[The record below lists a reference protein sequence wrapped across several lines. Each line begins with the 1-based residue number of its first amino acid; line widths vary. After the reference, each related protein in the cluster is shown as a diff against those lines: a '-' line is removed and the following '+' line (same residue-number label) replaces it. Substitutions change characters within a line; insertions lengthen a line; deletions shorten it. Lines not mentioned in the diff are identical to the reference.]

1 MGARAVSEKYSILGP
16 RSSVLSPQ
24 SRSMA
29 TTTSMTEERTRASS
43 ASTTTSAT
51 TTTTT
56 TTTSTT
62 TSTTTLLEAYATHDL
77 VESLL
82 KSHDDDD
89 DSGKK
94 ASSSSTTT
102 FEDALKRR
110 AREVETKLAD
120 VERRSV
126 DEHAAECENLLALKD
141 EVDACARILSSLQS
155 KVESFQD
162 NLGRISSDIRGLQ
175 RQSVELRVRTRN
187 RVNAEAALGRVVQ
200 SLAIEPSLIN
210 AVFNAEDVA
219 NDDFLDALESL
230 DAKLC
235 AIGDMKTSDG
245 SSPRILAVNDVAPE
259 LERLRVKACARVWKF
274 LHGELSDLAKPLANV
289 QQTQERV
296 LIRYVPLIQFLR
308 KHGKEVYW
316 EIKALYVDVVS
327 KSIKASVASYLEQL
341 DKLAGRGVPAVDL
354 ASPTV
359 SRDAHADGA
368 GATGVGALT
377 GMFAFASSNAAA
389 ANWTRDE
396 VEGAFKLGNRLETV
410 RAAETEPP
418 LVVHV
423 KSDKVTQSTQSIEEL
438 FRSANRLLIDTATFE
453 YTFCEQFWRGE
464 REVFESVFSP
474 ALATFND
481 FSSICVSRASRDA
494 IGLLI
499 LICVNDAH
507 RRVMSMRRIPALD
520 GYFDGV
526 NLNAWPRFKAVCD
539 AHVQSLIDMKDSFE
553 PKPEAPSYVV
563 KRFVEL
569 TLALT
574 NLAYATRVNGAAS
587 SSTKSQ
593 VDLILDRARRAMNEC
608 VSSKLCASLQGV
620 EKSAYVIKSY
630 DVVCS
635 ALSALALARDDEDE
649 DEHEEHYSAS
659 EPSNELASLQYFE
672 SKLSEETTKY
682 VDKVVASHFGELTRF
697 GDDDERSLGD
707 FLATWR
713 QRLQTTHA
721 SCVSCFG
728 GPGSRANA
736 LFVKCADAVYAAYA
750 RIDAE
755 RTLPSDSSD
764 DPDRVSAAMFQVEVR
779 RLVASSQQARN
790 PTRLE

>member
-1 MGARAVSEKYSILGP
+1 MMEERARASASASFP
-16 RSSVLSPQ
+16 SFPSS
-24 SRSMA
+24 
-29 TTTSMTEERTRASS
+29 SS
-43 ASTTTSAT
+43 ASFPSP
-51 TTTTT
+51 
-56 TTTSTT
+56 STT

-82 KSHDDDD
+82 KSQHDADYESESE
-89 DSGKK
+89 SGTKN
-94 ASSSSTTT
+94 SS
-102 FEDALKRR
+102 FEEALNRR

-126 DEHAAECENLLALKD
+126 DEHTAECENLLALKED
-141 EVDACARILSSLQS
+141 VDACARILSSLQT

-175 RQSVELRVRTRN
+175 RQSVELRVQTRN
-187 RVNAEAALGRVVQ
+187 RVDAEAALGRVVQ

-210 AVFNAEDVA
+210 AVFNAEDVS
-219 NDDFLDALESL
+219 NDDFLDALECL

-235 AIGDMKTSDG
+235 ALGGMKPSDA

-259 LERLRVKACARVWKF
+259 LERLRVKACERVWKF
-274 LHGELSDLAKPLANV
+274 LHGEFSDLAKPLANV

-316 EIKALYVDVVS
+316 EIKALYVGVVS

-359 SRDAHADGA
+359 SSKDTHADGA
-368 GATGVGALT
+368 AATGVGALT
-377 GMFAFASSNAAA
+377 GMFAFSSSNASAGTT
-389 ANWTRDE
+389 NWTRDE
-396 VEGAFKLGNRLETV
+396 VEGAFALGSRLETV

-423 KSDKVTQSTQSIEEL
+423 KSDKVTQSAQSIEEL

-481 FSSICVSRASRDA
+481 FSSTCISRAARDA

-499 LICVNDAH
+499 LICINDTH
-507 RRVMSMRRIPALD
+507 RRVMSTRRIPALD

-539 AHVQSLIDMKDSFE
+539 VHVQSLIDMKDSFE
-553 PKPEAPSYVV
+553 PNPEAPSFVV
-563 KRFVEL
+563 KRFVDF

-574 NLAYATRVNGAAS
+574 NLAYSTRVDGAAS

-635 ALSALALARDDEDE
+635 ALSALALARDDD
-649 DEHEEHYSAS
+649 DDADDEHYSAS

-672 SKLSEETTKY
+672 SKLNEETTKY
-682 VDKVVASHFGELTRF
+682 VDKVMASHFGELSHS
-697 GDDDERSLGD
+697 DDDAERSLDD

-713 QRLQTTHA
+713 RRLQTTHA

-728 GPGSRANA
+728 SPGSRANA

-750 RIDAE
+750 RIDTE
-755 RTLPSDSSD
+755 RTLPSDCAD
-764 DPDRVSAAMFQVEVR
+764 DRVSAAMFQVEVR
-779 RLVASSQQARN
+779 RLVASSSSSQQ
-790 PTRLE
+790 TRGGLT

>member
-1 MGARAVSEKYSILGP
+1 M
-16 RSSVLSPQ
+16 
-24 SRSMA
+24 M
-29 TTTSMTEERTRASS
+29 EERASHAPS
-43 ASTTTSAT
+43 PSST

-56 TTTSTT
+56 TTT

-82 KSHDDDD
+82 KSRDEDDDYASGTK
-89 DSGKK
+89 DS
-94 ASSSSTTT
+94 S
-102 FEDALKRR
+102 FEEALNRR

-126 DEHAAECENLLALKD
+126 DEHAAECENLLALKED
-141 EVDACARILSSLQS
+141 VDACARILSSLQT

-175 RQSVELRVRTRN
+175 RQSVELRVQTRN
-187 RVNAEAALGRVVQ
+187 RVEAEAALGRVVQ

-235 AIGDMKTSDG
+235 AIGGMKPSDA

-259 LERLRVKACARVWKF
+259 LERLRVKACERVWKF
-274 LHGELSDLAKPLANV
+274 LHGEFSDLAKPLANV

-316 EIKALYVDVVS
+316 EIKALYVAVVS
-327 KSIKASVASYLEQL
+327 KSIKASAASYLEQL

-359 SRDAHADGA
+359 SSKDAHADGA
-368 GATGVGALT
+368 AATGVGALT
-377 GMFAFASSNAAA
+377 GMFAFASSSAASA
-389 ANWTRDE
+389 ATNWTRDE
-396 VEGAFKLGNRLETV
+396 VEGAFTLGSRFETV

-481 FSSICVSRASRDA
+481 FSSTCVSRASRDA

-507 RRVMSMRRIPALD
+507 RRVMSTRRIPALD

-539 AHVQSLIDMKDSFE
+539 VHVQSLIDMKDSFE

-574 NLAYATRVNGAAS
+574 NLAYATRVDGAAS

-635 ALSALALARDDEDE
+635 ALSALALARDDED
-649 DEHEEHYSAS
+649 DADDEHYSAA

-672 SKLSEETTKY
+672 SKLNEETTKY
-682 VDKVVASHFGELTRF
+682 VGKVMASHFGELTHS
-697 GDDDERSLGD
+697 DADADVERSLDD

-713 QRLQTTHA
+713 RRLQTTHA

-750 RIDAE
+750 RNEAE
-755 RTLPSDSSD
+755 RTLPTDCAD
-764 DPDRVSAAMFQVEVR
+764 DRVSAAMFQVEVR
-779 RLVASSQQARN
+779 RLVASSSSQQ
-790 PTRLE
+790 TRTST

>member
-1 MGARAVSEKYSILGP
+1 M
-16 RSSVLSPQ
+16 
-24 SRSMA
+24 
-29 TTTSMTEERTRASS
+29 EERASH
-43 ASTTTSAT
+43 ASTPSTS
-51 TTTTT
+51 
-56 TTTSTT
+56 

-82 KSHDDDD
+82 KSRDADDDD
-89 DSGKK
+89 YESGTKDS
-94 ASSSSTTT
+94 S
-102 FEDALKRR
+102 FEEALNRR

-126 DEHAAECENLLALKD
+126 DEHAAECENLLALKED
-141 EVDACARILSSLQS
+141 VDACARILSSLQT

-175 RQSVELRVRTRN
+175 RQSVELRVQTRN
-187 RVNAEAALGRVVQ
+187 RVDAEAALGRVVQ

-235 AIGDMKTSDG
+235 AIGGMKPSDA

-259 LERLRVKACARVWKF
+259 LERLRVKACERVWKF
-274 LHGELSDLAKPLANV
+274 LHGEFSDLAKPLANV

-316 EIKALYVDVVS
+316 EIKALYVGVVS

-354 ASPTV
+354 ASLTV
-359 SRDAHADGA
+359 SSKDAHADGA
-368 GATGVGALT
+368 AATGVGALT
-377 GMFAFASSNAAA
+377 GMFAFASSSAASAA

-396 VEGAFKLGNRLETV
+396 VEGAFTLGSRLETV

-481 FSSICVSRASRDA
+481 FSSTCVSRACRDA

-507 RRVMSMRRIPALD
+507 RRVMSTRRIPALD

-526 NLNAWPRFKAVCD
+526 NLNAWPRFKAICD
-539 AHVQSLIDMKDSFE
+539 VHVQSLLDMKDSFE

-574 NLAYATRVNGAAS
+574 NLAYSTRVDGAAS

-649 DEHEEHYSAS
+649 DDEHYSATQ
-659 EPSNELASLQYFE
+659 PSNELASLQYFE
-672 SKLSEETTKY
+672 SKLNEETTKY
-682 VDKVVASHFGELTRF
+682 VDKVMASHFGELTHS
-697 GDDDERSLGD
+697 DERSLDD

-713 QRLQTTHA
+713 LRLQTTHA

-755 RTLPSDSSD
+755 RTLPSDCAD
-764 DPDRVSAAMFQVEVR
+764 DRDRVSAAMFQVEVR

-790 PTRLE
+790 ST

>member
-1 MGARAVSEKYSILGP
+1 M
-16 RSSVLSPQ
+16 
-24 SRSMA
+24 M
-29 TTTSMTEERTRASS
+29 EERTRVSS
-43 ASTTTSAT
+43 FPSSSFPSSSPSSFPSPSA
-51 TTTTT
+51 
-56 TTTSTT
+56 
-62 TSTTTLLEAYATHDL
+62 TTTLLEAYATHDL

-82 KSHDDDD
+82 KSQHDDADDDD
-89 DSGKK
+89 YESGTKE
-94 ASSSSTTT
+94 SS
-102 FEDALKRR
+102 FEEALNRR

-126 DEHAAECENLLALKD
+126 DEHAAECENLLALKED
-141 EVDACARILSSLQS
+141 VDACARILSSLQT

-175 RQSVELRVRTRN
+175 KQSVELRVQTRN
-187 RVNAEAALGRVVQ
+187 RVDAEAALGRVVQ

-210 AVFNAEDVA
+210 AVFNAEDVS

-235 AIGDMKTSDG
+235 AIGGMKPSDA

-259 LERLRVKACARVWKF
+259 LERLRVKACERVWKF
-274 LHGELSDLAKPLANV
+274 LHGEFSDLAKPLANV

-316 EIKALYVDVVS
+316 EIKALYVGVVS

-359 SRDAHADGA
+359 LSKDTHADGA
-368 GATGVGALT
+368 AATGVGALT
-377 GMFAFASSNAAA
+377 GMFAFASSNASAGTT
-389 ANWTRDE
+389 NWTRDE
-396 VEGAFKLGNRLETV
+396 VEGAFALGSRLETV

-423 KSDKVTQSTQSIEEL
+423 KSDKVTQSAQSIEEL

-481 FSSICVSRASRDA
+481 FSSTCISRAARDA

-499 LICVNDAH
+499 LICINDTH
-507 RRVMSMRRIPALD
+507 RRVMSTRRIPALD

-539 AHVQSLIDMKDSFE
+539 VHVQSLIDMKDSFE
-553 PKPEAPSYVV
+553 PNPEAPSFVV
-563 KRFVEL
+563 NRFVDF

-574 NLAYATRVNGAAS
+574 NLAYSTAVDGAAS

-635 ALSALALARDDEDE
+635 ALSALALARDDD
-649 DEHEEHYSAS
+649 DADDEHYSAS

-672 SKLSEETTKY
+672 SKLNEETTKY
-682 VDKVVASHFGELTRF
+682 VDKVMASHFGELTHS
-697 GDDDERSLGD
+697 DDDVERSLAD

-713 QRLQTTHA
+713 RRLQTTHA

-728 GPGSRANA
+728 SPGSRANA

-750 RIDAE
+750 RIDTE
-755 RTLPSDSSD
+755 RTLPSDCAD
-764 DPDRVSAAMFQVEVR
+764 DRVSAAMFQVEVR
-779 RLVASSQQARN
+779 RLVASSSSQQ
-790 PTRLE
+790 TRGLT

>member
-1 MGARAVSEKYSILGP
+1 M
-16 RSSVLSPQ
+16 
-24 SRSMA
+24 
-29 TTTSMTEERTRASS
+29 EERASHAPS
-43 ASTTTSAT
+43 PSST

-56 TTTSTT
+56 TT

-82 KSHDDDD
+82 KSRDEDDDYESGTK
-89 DSGKK
+89 DS
-94 ASSSSTTT
+94 S
-102 FEDALKRR
+102 FEETLNRR

-126 DEHAAECENLLALKD
+126 DEHAAECESLLALKED
-141 EVDACARILSSLQS
+141 VDACARILSSLQT

-175 RQSVELRVRTRN
+175 RQSVELRVQTRN
-187 RVNAEAALGRVVQ
+187 RVEAEAALGRVVQ

-235 AIGDMKTSDG
+235 AIGGMKPSDA

-259 LERLRVKACARVWKF
+259 LERLRVKACERVWKF
-274 LHGELSDLAKPLANV
+274 LHGEFSDLAKPLANV

-316 EIKALYVDVVS
+316 EIKALYIAVVS

-341 DKLAGRGVPAVDL
+341 DKLAGHGVPAVDL

-359 SRDAHADGA
+359 SSKDAHAEGA
-368 GATGVGALT
+368 SAPGVGALT
-377 GMFAFASSNAAA
+377 GMFAFASSNAASA
-389 ANWTRDE
+389 ATNWTRDE
-396 VEGAFKLGNRLETV
+396 VEGAFTLGSRFETV

-423 KSDKVTQSTQSIEEL
+423 KSDKVSQSTQSIEEL

-453 YTFCEQFWRGE
+453 YTFCEQFWQGE

-481 FSSICVSRASRDA
+481 FSSTCVSRASRDA
-494 IGLLI
+494 VGLLI

-507 RRVMSMRRIPALD
+507 RRVMSTRRIPALD

-539 AHVQSLIDMKDSFE
+539 VHVQSLIDMKDSFE

-574 NLAYATRVNGAAS
+574 NLAYATRVHGAAS

-635 ALSALALARDDEDE
+635 ALSALALARDDEEEE
-649 DEHEEHYSAS
+649 DEHYSAA

-672 SKLSEETTKY
+672 SKLNEETTKY
-682 VDKVVASHFGELTRF
+682 VDKVMASHFGELTHS
-697 GDDDERSLGD
+697 DERSLDD

-713 QRLQTTHA
+713 RRLQTTHA

-728 GPGSRANA
+728 SPGSRANA

-755 RTLPSDSSD
+755 RTLPSDCAD
-764 DPDRVSAAMFQVEVR
+764 DRVSAAMFQVEVR
-779 RLVASSQQARN
+779 RLVASSSQQARGS
-790 PTRLE
+790 T